1 MKDPAF
7 LFYSNDFYEGTR
19 TMLPEERACY
29 IDLLIYQHQNGSIPD
44 DPKRLAMYCSGCS
57 AKMVNQVLN
66 QKFIKTDNGWVN
78 QVMQKHTKNR
88 SKYRPKKIASA
99 TLAGLI
105 SSSKNLTEKQ
115 KKEIK
120 SNFRINDFTSEN
132 QPLDDNSVKKM
143 VNEWFNQMVNQMVEQ
158 NDNQTVNKETVDHLV
173 NNLENGNVII
183 NNNTKEI
190 DNNLNN
196 NKENKFKSKQSINT
210 NTREEILFPFN
221 SENFKKH
228 WQLWKDYKSEEHKFK
243 FKSAKSEQAQLA
255 KLEKLSNGN
264 EQTAIVIINQSIEN
278 GWKGLFQLDN
288 YHHKANHNET
298 EKPKPLIGRM
308 SAETVKRNLQG
319 WEELNP
325 FRNRE

>member
-1 MKDPAF
+1 
-7 LFYSNDFYEGTR
+7 
-19 TMLPEERACY
+19 
-29 IDLLIYQHQNGSIPD
+29 
-44 DPKRLAMYCSGCS
+44 
-57 AKMVNQVLN
+57 
-66 QKFIKTDNGWVN
+66 KTDNGWVN

-120 SNFRINDFTSEN
+120 SNFRINDYTSEN

-143 VNEWFNQMVNQMVEQ
+143 VNEWFNQMVNQMVDQ
-158 NDNQTVNKETVDHLV
+158 NDNQTVNKETVEHLV

-210 NTREEILFPFN
+210 N
-221 SENFKKH
+221 
-228 WQLWKDYKSEEHKFK
+228 
-243 FKSAKSEQAQLA
+243 
-255 KLEKLSNGN
+255 
-264 EQTAIVIINQSIEN
+264 
-278 GWKGLFQLDN
+278 
-288 YHHKANHNET
+288 
-298 EKPKPLIGRM
+298 
-308 SAETVKRNLQG
+308 
-319 WEELNP
+319 
-325 FRNRE
+325 